1 MIDYKNDGF
10 KNRGLDLDITNKCT
24 LQCSQC
30 ARSIWD
36 YKTKDIPGGDLT
48 IDEWKDLTDYFS
60 SLTLNGTF
68 GDPIFNPNLI
78 EMLRIACSKNV
89 HVSISNTKKKKP
101 MEFYIDAF
109 RAHPKAE
116 WRFGID
122 GLPYQSFVYR
132 ENQDGEKLFEVM
144 KTASEMG
151 IDCKWQYIVFSYNE
165 DKISQA
171 IQMAKDIGVT
181 LELNYSGRTND
192 FLEPKNKKFKEKL
205 EKDKE
210 EFRPKCLSMLNDTYM
225 TQERLPYV
233 TTTKQVLP
241 CCWLDA
247 DVLHSDQVDE
257 RYEPL
262 LDASN
267 NLNNNKVKDIV
278 NSKAWNDF
286 FDKITNGDVPDFCK
300 SKCSSKMKNTNRHK
314 EVYINGK
321 LSR

>member
-1 MIDYKNDGF
+1 MIDYKNNGF
-10 KNRGLDLDITNKCT
+10 QNKGGDLDITNKCT
-24 LQCSQC
+24 LQCPTC
-30 ARSIWD
+30 ARGNFN
-36 YKTKDIPGGDLT
+36 YKSNDIPGGHLT
-48 IDEWKDLTDYFS
+48 IEECQDLTDYFS
-60 SLTLNGTF
+60 ALTLNGTY

-78 EMLRIACSKNV
+78 QMLRIACSKNV
-89 HVSISNTKKKKP
+89 HVSISNAASQRP
-101 MEFYIDAF
+101 MSWYIEAF
-109 RAHPKAE
+109 RANPNAE

-122 GLPYQSFVYR
+122 GLPYQSFVHR
-132 ENQDGEKLFEVM
+132 INQIGEHLFDVM

-151 IDCKWQYIVFSYNE
+151 IKCIWQYIVFKYNE
-165 DKISQA
+165 DKIDEA
-171 IQMAKDIGVT
+171 IQMSKDIGVD
-181 LELNYSGRTND
+181 LEINYSGRYTEFLKPTNTFD
-192 FLEPKNKKFKEKL
+192 IEE
-205 EKDKE
+205 DKE
-210 EFRPKCLSMLNDTYM
+210 EFRPKCLTE
-225 TQERLPYV
+225 TQERLPFV
-233 TTTKQVLP
+233 ATNKQVLP

-247 DVLHSDQVDE
+247 DVLHGKQVDK